1 MIEKYYEE
9 ELRYLFES
17 GREFAKAHPD
27 RAHYLNIDSVGD
39 RDPYVERLFEG
50 FAFLVARIREKLDD
64 SFPQITQGLT
74 NLLWPQFLQQIPS
87 CTIVQFEPRQ
97 GALQEARTL
106 PQRSEITSGP
116 VGPESAVCRF
126 TTTRPLVL
134 NPISLSSVTHHTDST
149 NREVLTFTFAC
160 DTEVQWAHYDLS
172 KIRVF
177 LHTELPTALMVHRAL
192 TTQSQKVEIGFS
204 NGQQFQLKPKA
215 AITPGGLAKEETLLP
230 CAKNSFWGHNLLRE
244 YFVYPEKFLFVD
256 FNGISSLPPPEE
268 TPESVTIRV
277 TLNEPFPPE
286 TSLSTSI
293 FKLNC
298 CPATNIFKSSIEP
311 ILKTGLQSEYRVTA
325 DSSYIDSVYVHSM
338 RSVAGLDRVSG
349 HKTVYEPLYT
359 FGNIGSRSKKT
370 YATRFVHTPS
380 GSRVMNIILG
390 GPQLEN
396 RDVHEENIIMEAW
409 CTNGNVP
416 REYIREG
423 GITSPGKGFPEYLRV
438 TNITRPTL
446 PFLPPSDK
454 DLLWTF
460 QAHLA
465 ASHKG
470 IASGEVFRKYLHLY
484 DWSGQEGRA
493 RRIESVK
500 DVSSEPM
507 DVIYKGSVIRGIRFT
522 VALEEQA
529 FKDVNDVHLFGSVLS
544 CFLTHYV
551 TLNSFC
557 ELRLVLKPSGKTL
570 EWNQLEGRKCLI

>member
-9 ELRYLFES
+9 ELRYLYES

-64 SFPQITQGLT
+64 SFPQITEGLT
-74 NLLWPQFLQQIPS
+74 NLLWPQFLQEIPS
-87 CTIVQFEPRQ
+87 CTIVQFEPR
-97 GALQEARTL
+97 GGSLQEARVL
-106 PQRSEITSGP
+106 PARSEIASGP

-126 TTTRPLVL
+126 TTTQPLVL
-134 NPISLSSVTHHTDST
+134 NPISLDSVKRNIDKN
-149 NREVLTFTFAC
+149 NREILTFSFSP
-160 DTEVQWAHYDLS
+160 DRDVEWSHFDLRT
-172 KIRVF
+172 IRLF
-177 LHTELPTALMVHRAL
+177 LHAELPTALMVHRAL
-192 TTQSQKVEIGFS
+192 TTQVQKFEVEFS
-204 NGQQFQLKPKA
+204 GGQQFGLKPET
-215 AITPGGLAKEETLLP
+215 AITPGGLGKEETLLP
-230 CAKNSFWGHNLLRE
+230 STKNSFWGHNLLRE

-256 FNGISSLPPPEE
+256 INGIDSLPQPEE
-268 TPESVTIRV
+268 TPERITIRV
-277 TLNEPFPPE
+277 TLSEPFPHD
-286 TSLSTSI
+286 TSFSSSI
-293 FKLNC
+293 FQLNC
-298 CPATNIFKSSIEP
+298 CPATNIFQSNIEP
-311 ILKTGLQSEYRVTA
+311 ILKTGLQSEYRITA
-325 DSSYIDSVYVHSM
+325 DSSYINSVHVHSL
-338 RSVAGLDRVSG
+338 RSVVGLDRVSG
-349 HKTVYEPLYT
+349 QKTTYETLYT
-359 FGNIGSRSKKT
+359 FNNIGSRLKKT
-370 YATRFVHTPS
+370 YTTRFVNTPAA
-380 GSRVMNIILG
+380 RREMNIILG
-390 GPQLEN
+390 GPQLAGREM
-396 RDVHEENIIMEAW
+396 HEENLVMEAW
-409 CTNGNVP
+409 CTNGNIP

-423 GITSPGKGFPEYLRV
+423 GITSPGRGFPDFLKI

-446 PFLPPSDK
+446 PFIPPANK

-470 IASGEVFRKYLHLY
+470 LASGEVLKKFLHLY

-493 RRIESVK
+493 RRIDAIGE
-500 DVSSEPM
+500 VSSEPV
-507 DVIYKGSVIRGIRFT
+507 DVVYKGSVIRGIRFS
-522 VALEEQA
+522 VALEEKA